1 MRTHDDLF
9 NPKQQL
15 QAIRGEL
22 QTNRST
28 LNELFDCYRMF
39 LFTGGTI
46 PLRRW
51 DLAAI
56 ASYIERPWATDRI
69 MLDDV
74 VRYRHLAEAI
84 MEVGKEVS
92 ASGPKSV
99 RKRHG
104 FTDTFRGLFSEIRAL
119 ANALESSATNALAT
133 PPTSL
138 AVLKSGGSTEG
149 QIATSIGGDEMA
161 SMLSG
166 RREGQSASERA
177 LERAPSDDGR
187 WVDDG
192 GQG

>member
-51 DLAAI
+51 DLGAI

-99 RKRHG
+99 RKRHS
-104 FTDTFRGLFSEIRAL
+104 FTDTFRGLFAEIRAL
-119 ANALESSATNALAT
+119 ASALESSATNALAT
-133 PPTSL
+133 LPTSL
-138 AVLKSGGSTEG
+138 AVRKSGVSTEVPV
-149 QIATSIGGDEMA
+149 ATSIGGDEIA
-161 SMLSG
+161 SMLIG
-166 RREGQSASERA
+166 RREGQAAGERA